1 MSQLL
6 NKEYIISEYGSV
18 DAFLEKAYAADIAEF
33 LMEIPK
39 EEVRDIL
46 DRFSDK
52 EKARIISYVNEKTAK
67 HIAKTYDARALSVII
82 SNMYSDDAAD
92 FLGIMSVGKVKEVL
106 NLMKKELAVELQKL
120 MEFDEKSA
128 GGLMN
133 TEYIAFYEDHTVE
146 EVIKNIRNL
155 VHEQEMIYYIYI
167 LNRRKMLVGVVS
179 VRQLLIARPE
189 TVLKDIMNENV
200 IKVTVNTEQQEVAR
214 LLSKYDL
221 LALPVVNKHDQLLGV
236 ITIDDA
242 LDIIEEEA
250 TEDIYKISVTSDIES
265 AGGVLQAVKQRL
277 PWLIILLF
285 GDLLAGSVIS
295 GFEESLQAVVALAFF
310 IPVLMDMGG
319 NIGTQVLTVVVRGLA
334 TGELRMSDFKNHL
347 SQEIKVGF
355 IIAIIIGISI
365 SLIAV
370 IWQSSLVLGFIIG
383 LSMFL
388 TLVTSAAVGT
398 IMPFVVKRLGVDPA
412 IAAGPFITTIIDI
425 TGLLI
430 YFSIASLLMEKLI

>member
-1 MSQLL
+1 MKQLFD
-6 NKEYIISEYGSV
+6 KDYVISEYGSI
-18 DAFLEKAYAADIAEF
+18 DKFLEKAYAADIAEF

-39 EEVRDIL
+39 EEIKDIL
-46 DRFSDK
+46 DRFSVK
-52 EKARIISYVNEKTAK
+52 EKARIISYLNEKTGK
-67 HIAKTYDARALSVII
+67 YIAKIYDARTLSGII

-106 NLMKKELAVELQKL
+106 NLMQKELAVELQKL
-120 MEFDEKSA
+120 LEFDEKSA

-133 TEYIAFYEDHTVE
+133 TEYIAFYEDDTVE
-146 EVIKNIRNL
+146 KVIKEIRNL

-179 VRQLLIARPE
+179 VRQLLIANPD
-189 TVLKDIMNENV
+189 TVLRDIMNENV
-200 IKVTVNTEQQEVAR
+200 IKVTVNMEQQEVAR

-221 LALPVVNKHDQLLGV
+221 LALPVVNKHEQLVGV

-334 TGELRMSDFKNHL
+334 TGELRLSDFKDHL
-347 SQEIKVGF
+347 AQEIKVGF

-370 IWQSSLVLGFIIG
+370 IWQSSLVLGFIVG

-398 IMPFVVKRLGVDPA
+398 IMPFVVKRLGADPA

-430 YFSIASLLMEKLI
+430 YFSIANLLMDKLI